1 MIRLRVIHSFLW
13 YLMYGHPLR
22 DNPTEA
28 LSASQ
33 SPAEPPSSDPGT
45 GLPESQAKQDETS
58 NPPPI
63 DEGLGDEDGL
73 QGDQSKLDQSDAD
86 MKGKSVSSCKALKK
100 LQVFLCKVT
109 YH

>member
-1 MIRLRVIHSFLW
+1 MIRLRVVHSFLW

-33 SPAEPPSSDPGT
+33 SPAEPSSSDPGSSDPGA

-73 QGDQSKLDQSDAD
+73 QGDQSKPDQSDAD
-86 MKGKSVSSCKALKK
+86 MKGKSVSLCKALK
-100 LQVFLCKVT
+100 
-109 YH
+109 